1 MHGGTYCTQDEEQNQ
16 GWPVLSWGSQAN
28 EEADSNQRSSQVLAA
43 VLGVTALWRY
53 NSRCDSHTM
62 QLTHL

>member
-1 MHGGTYCTQDEEQNQ
+1 MHWGTYCTEDEEQNQ

-43 VLGVTALWRY
+43 ILGVTAL
-53 NSRCDSHTM
+53 
-62 QLTHL
+62 